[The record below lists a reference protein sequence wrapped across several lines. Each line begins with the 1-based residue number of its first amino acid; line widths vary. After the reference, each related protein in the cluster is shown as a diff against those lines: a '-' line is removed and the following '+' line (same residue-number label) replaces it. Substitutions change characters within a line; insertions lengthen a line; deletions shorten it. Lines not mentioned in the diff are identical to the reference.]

1 LKAAPQLK
9 KWRARKAKPMAAED
23 FFTRWGRRRDEARSQ
38 VAAPAVPASEEQG
51 RAVVAPPAAAQALD
65 QPAPTMEDVGALT
78 HDSDYSRFVARDV
91 DENIKRSAMKKLF
104 SNPHFNVMDGL
115 DTYIEDYNS
124 FEPISL
130 AMLQSLN
137 HAKSLLDPLSQL
149 EKPVMELI
157 RKVNLSVGA
166 ISPGNEELDAG
177 LIAPE
182 IIENDATPDAT
193 ESEFESIPMQ
203 VAAPALDAG
212 QQPAPSPPLP
222 KNTAT
227 HSVLPA
233 ILPEPDNDNPI

>member
-9 KWRARKAKPMAAED
+9 KWRAQKAKPMAAED
-23 FFTRWGRRRDEARSQ
+23 FFTRWGRRRDEAGSQ
-38 VAAPAVPASEEQG
+38 VAAPAVPVSEEQE
-51 RAVVAPPAAAQALD
+51 RADVAPPVAAQALG

-78 HDSDYSRFVARDV
+78 HDSDFSRFVARDV

-115 DTYIEDYNS
+115 DTYIEDYNN
-124 FEPISL
+124 FEPISA

-157 RKVNLSVGA
+157 RKVNVSVSSILPDG
-166 ISPGNEELDAG
+166 ERLDTEPIPPDVMEG
-177 LIAPE
+177 SIK
-182 IIENDATPDAT
+182 PDAT
-193 ESEFESIPMQ
+193 ESESIRMQQ

-212 QQPAPSPPLP
+212 QQPALSPPLP
-222 KNTAT
+222 ANTAT
-227 HSVLPA
+227 HPVPS